1 VPASAN
7 IVRPTYVISL
17 FPSFCRCLSQISPKG
32 VKFTLQRIN
41 ELEVKVLSLLNYNV
55 KVPASEYAKY
65 YFLMRSMLIKSGL
78 GTIDDEFIT
87 PLDVEGAKRLQQLTY
102 QYPVNQ
108 STAGT
113 LQGHPVGSSTPTS
126 GKPSLPLSVL
136 ARSRSVGT
144 PAVGAQPSAKSPGMA
159 TSSFT
164 ASTPKSKQAGLEDV
178 VKL

>member
-1 VPASAN
+1 
-7 IVRPTYVISL
+7 
-17 FPSFCRCLSQISPKG
+17 
-32 VKFTLQRIN
+32 VKL
-41 ELEVKVLSLLNYNV
+41 LSLLSYNV

-78 GTIDDEFIT
+78 GTSDDEFIT

-108 STAGT
+108 ATSGNF
-113 LQGHPVGSSTPTS
+113 QGHPAGSISPS
-126 GKPSLPLSVL
+126 SKPSLPLSVL

-144 PAVGAQPSAKSPGMA
+144 PAVGGQQSSATRPGMV
-159 TSSFT
+159 SSLT
-164 ASTPKSKQAGLEDV
+164 TSTPKSKQAGLEDV

>member
-1 VPASAN
+1 LSVFCFILHYAS
-7 IVRPTYVISL
+7 PY
-17 FPSFCRCLSQISPKG
+17 CYCSQISPKG

-41 ELEVKVLSLLNYNV
+41 ELEVKVLSLLGYNV

-78 GTIDDEFIT
+78 GTSDDEFIT

-108 STAGT
+108 STAGN
-113 LQGHPVGSSTPTS
+113 LQGHPVGNISPSS
-126 GKPSLPLSVL
+126 KPSMPLSVL

-144 PAVGAQPSAKSPGMA
+144 PAVGGPSSSATRPGMA
-159 TSSFT
+159 SSSLT
-164 ASTPKSKQAGLEDV
+164 TSTPKSKQAGLEDV
-178 VKL
+178 VKLL